1 MPEFTV
7 RPARWDEDQ
16 AAIAALRRAVFIEEQ
31 SVPEALEWEAV
42 DAHCRWWVAEAAR
55 EGVVGIV
62 RLLDSGRI
70 GRLAV
75 MPGWRRRGVGSALLQ
90 AALSTARKAGMKDIY
105 LCAQTQALDFYAR
118 HGFSAEG
125 PEYRDAGIPHRTMW
139 FVVETP

>member
-7 RPARWDEDQ
+7 RPARWNEDQ

-31 SVPEALEWEAV
+31 SVPEALEWETV
-42 DAHCRWWVAEAAR
+42 DAQCRWWLAETPV

-75 MPGWRRRGVGSALLQ
+75 RQTWRRKGVGTALLNAVL
-90 AALSTARKAGMKDIY
+90 AAARRSGMKDIY

-125 PEYRDAGIPHRTMW
+125 PEYLDAGIPHRTMW
-139 FVVETP
+139 LVIAAP